1 MAEVFKRLE
10 VELGERSY
18 PILIGRGLLGHY
30 DLGPWVRGQQVM
42 IISNDSVAPLYL
54 DLARACFPGK
64 SIDVLRL
71 PDGESY
77 KNWETLNRIFDAL
90 LAGRHGRQTT
100 LVALGGGV
108 VGDMTGFAAACYQRG
123 VDFIQLPT
131 TLLAQVDSSVGGK
144 TGINHPRGKNMIGAF
159 HQPRVVMI
167 DTDTVRTLPEREL
180 SAGLAE
186 VVKYGLIREADFI
199 HWLEHE
205 MDALRQLDPGAL
217 GEAIYRSCACKA
229 AVVAADE
236 FEEGMRAILNLGH
249 TFGHAIETHTGY
261 GRWLHGEAVAVG
273 ILMACDLS
281 RRMGMLNSADQNR
294 VEALVRGAGLPGS
307 PPPDMTA
314 DDFMQLMAVDKKNV
328 DGRLRLVLL
337 RNLGSAFVTTD
348 FSESSLRQTLA
359 TFCKG
364 TLDDS

>member
-42 IISNDSVAPLYL
+42 IVTNETVAPLYL
-54 DLARACFPGK
+54 DRAKACFPGK
-64 SIDVLRL
+64 TVDALSL
-71 PDGESY
+71 PDGESF

-90 LAGRHGRQTT
+90 LAQRHGRQTT

-159 HQPRVVMI
+159 HQPRAVMI
-167 DTDTVRTLPEREL
+167 DTDTIATLPEREL

-186 VVKYGLIREADFI
+186 VIKYGLIREADFI
-199 HWLEHE
+199 HWLEQE
-205 MDALRQLDPGAL
+205 MNALRGQEPAAL
-217 GEAIYRSCACKA
+217 GQAIYRSCACKA

-236 FEEGMRAILNLGH
+236 FEGGVRAILNLGH
-249 TFGHAIETHTGY
+249 TFGHAIETYTGY
-261 GRWLHGEAVAVG
+261 GHWLHGEAVAVG

-281 RRMGMLNSADQNR
+281 RRMGMLNSADVKR
-294 VEALVRGAGLPGS
+294 VESLVRGAGLPGAS
-307 PPPDMTA
+307 PPDMTA
-314 DDFMQLMAVDKKNV
+314 DDFINLMAVDKKNL

-348 FSESSLRQTLA
+348 FSQSSLRRTLE
-359 TFCKG
+359 TFCERPA
-364 TLDDS
+364 DDS